1 MSALAEKNQ
10 GSFSI
15 KSFLIGLVIVFG
27 VYVLLFG
34 FAFINSEKTIEGL
47 EARLASQTLFI
58 QEVASSDVVIPD
70 ESANGQMA
78 EEPHHEMAVHQP
90 EATVAVEPLMD
101 SDMQT
106 APEPASD
113 TSMDEDLAALVGASN
128 NALVPAPIKELTE
141 VTSQGLLP
149 KKTAEL
155 TPFNA
160 YKKPFLINR
169 SKNALAI
176 GVLDYGLSEGLS
188 KNILA
193 FLPSSVS
200 LILSPYSS
208 DAERW
213 QKMAREDG
221 HEIWLQM
228 NIQTEEFP
236 KSDPGSQAFLSNVS
250 FKYNQDKLHWL
261 LSRTTGYAGVA
272 GFTDESFKYGGAMY
286 KTLVT
291 EIFTRGEGFLEMNP
305 MNAGFVREFAVD
317 GGFPYVEN
325 TKVLKN
331 LSADNSE
338 LAAIKKAL
346 ETQGGMTILIKPTPK
361 NLKDLKTWI
370 SKLEREN
377 IQIVPV
383 SALAALATE

>member
-1 MSALAEKNQ
+1 MSALAEKFQ
-10 GSFSI
+10 GQFSI
-15 KSFLIGLVIVFG
+15 KSFLIGLCVVFG
-27 VYVLLFG
+27 LYAALFG
-34 FAFINSEKTIEGL
+34 FAFINASKTVDGL

-58 QEVASSDVVIPD
+58 QEVASSDVVVEEP
-70 ESANGQMA
+70 AA
-78 EEPHHEMAVHQP
+78 EERHEMAVHEP
-90 EATVAVEPLMD
+90 PATVAVEPLMD
-101 SDMQT
+101 SDMAG
-106 APEPASD
+106 APEAASE
-113 TSMDEDLAALVGASN
+113 TSMEEDLAALAQPTSHS
-128 NALVPAPIKELTE
+128 LVPAPIKELTE
-141 VTSQGLLP
+141 ETLQGFLP
-149 KKTAEL
+149 KRTAEL
-155 TPFNA
+155 TPFKA
-160 YKKPFLINR
+160 YKKPFLLNR
-169 SKNALAI
+169 SKNALAVGI
-176 GVLDYGLSEGLS
+176 LDYGLSESLS

-200 LILSPYSS
+200 LILSPYSA
-208 DAERW
+208 DADRW

-228 NIQTEEFP
+228 NIQSEAFP

-317 GGFPYVEN
+317 GGYPYVEN

-331 LSADNSE
+331 LSPDNSE
-338 LAAIKKAL
+338 LAAIKKTL
-346 ETQGGMTILIKPTPK
+346 ETQGGMTVLIKPTPK
-361 NLKDLKTWI
+361 NLKDLKTWL